1 MTAVCTLVMVWGVQH
16 QQRHCQRN
24 FARSTDTTVR
34 PDFFAPL
41 AAAAAAAA
49 AVSDG
54 LAVGAA
60 SLSTAPEVSLSVATA
75 MVVHKG
81 PVAVGL
87 AAFLRGQ
94 WAPEAVRRGVL
105 LFAAASPL
113 AALLTYVL
121 LSAVPGVSRNVPLVV
136 LFSGG
141 TVLYAAA
148 MHILPGAL
156 GGHGGEHGG
165 KQQQQQQHER
175 GTRRSQLLLVSLG
188 MLLPL
193 LLSAA
198 FGEGG
203 HHHH

>member
-1 MTAVCTLVMVWGVQH
+1 M
-16 QQRHCQRN
+16 
-24 FARSTDTTVR
+24 
-34 PDFFAPL
+34 
-41 AAAAAAAA
+41 
-49 AVSDG
+49 
-54 LAVGAA
+54 
-60 SLSTAPEVSLSVATA
+60 STAPEVSLSVATA

-87 AAFLRGQ
+87 ATFLRGQ
-94 WAPEAVRRGVL
+94 WGPAAVRRGVL

-113 AALLTYVL
+113 AALLTYGL
-121 LSAVPGVSRNVPLVV
+121 LSTVPGVARNVPLVV

-156 GGHGGEHGG
+156 GGQGGEHGG
-165 KQQQQQQHER
+165 KQQPQQHER
-175 GTRRSQLLLVSLG
+175 GARRSQLLLVSLG

-198 FGEGG
+198 FGGDG